1 MQFLQRYVEK
11 HRERVVGL
19 DLLRSIAILLVV
31 AVHAASYIPNFKDE
45 SADRY
50 FPSTMDG
57 VSIFFVLSGFLIGG
71 ILLRTIRDTEFTW
84 RDLLNFWIRRWFRTI
99 PNYLFVLCIL
109 LAYQLVILKDLGDFN
124 LKYLFFS
131 QNLYSPHPNFYPEA
145 WSLTVE
151 EWFYLTF
158 PIVCFVAYRGMKNK
172 QQSVLLSAL
181 VFLIF
186 PLVMRIVR
194 FHTGIAPLDWDLEI
208 RKVVVYRLDALM
220 YGVLGAYIQA
230 VFPHGWLRY
239 RTQLLV
245 LTVLV
250 AIFTVINPNGWREF
264 YPPVF
269 FNIESLLALGALP
282 FLSNWKTTGRTAF
295 DASLIFV
302 SIISYSMY
310 LLNLSVV
317 QFHAIPILQGL
328 LRRAGIDISNIWVL
342 NYSLFWLFTIAGS
355 YLLYRFF
362 EHPMTK
368 LRDSGWVKA
377 LKR

>member
-1 MQFLQRYVEK
+1 MQSLDRYVEK
-11 HRERVVGL
+11 HRTRVVGL

-31 AVHAASYIPNFKDE
+31 AVHAASYLPTTSNELGDQ
-45 SADRY
+45 Y

-71 ILLRTIRDTEFTW
+71 ILLRTIRETAFGW

-99 PNYLFVLCIL
+99 PNYLFVLVLL
-109 LAYQLVILKDLGDFN
+109 LAYQLVILKNWGSFS
-124 LKYLFFS
+124 LKYLVFS
-131 QNLYSPHPNFYPEA
+131 QNLFGPHPDFYPEA

-158 PIVCFVAYRGMKNK
+158 PIVCFVFYRAMKNK
-172 QQSVLLSAL
+172 QHSVLLSAL
-181 VFLIF
+181 IFLVF
-186 PLVMRIVR
+186 PLVWRIVR
-194 FHTGIAPLDWDLEI
+194 FHEGVAPADWDLEI

-220 YGVLGAYIQA
+220 YGVLGAYLQA
-230 VFPHGWLRY
+230 IFPNGWKKH
-239 RTQLLV
+239 RTTWLVVSLLLV
-245 LTVLV
+245 SL
-250 AIFTVINPNGWREF
+250 TVINPAGWREF

-269 FNIESLLALGALP
+269 FNIESLISLAALP
-282 FLSNWKTTGRTAF
+282 FLSSWRTTGRSSL
-295 DASLIFV
+295 DAVLIFV

-317 QFHAIPILQGL
+317 QFHAIPILHGL
-328 LRRAGIDISNIWVL
+328 LKRGGLDISELWWL
-342 NYSLFWLFTIAGS
+342 NYGLFWFLTIAGS

-368 LRDSGWVKA
+368 LRDSVK
-377 LKR
+377 L